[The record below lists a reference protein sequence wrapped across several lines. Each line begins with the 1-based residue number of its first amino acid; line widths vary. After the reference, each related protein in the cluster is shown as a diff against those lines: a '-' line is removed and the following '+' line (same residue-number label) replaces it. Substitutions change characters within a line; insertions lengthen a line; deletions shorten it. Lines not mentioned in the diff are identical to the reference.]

1 MAHAYYLE
9 NEQEKGIEQVRAF
22 AERELTMEGK
32 ANPDIIVLRYTVCS
46 VENARKVLTYVYQS
60 GVSGQKLIVL
70 ATERLFHEAQ
80 NALLKV
86 FEEPPE
92 GTTLVLVIPSL
103 GILLP
108 TLRSRL
114 IALPNNMPT
123 TTSQT
128 VSSGAET
135 FMKASPDERA
145 KIVKKLLDKT
155 KADKESEKQRA
166 RVEVQQLIAGMTQ
179 IIHHSWRKKPTKE
192 HELLLREL
200 ETFTPLLYQ
209 PSAPLK
215 LILEHLLLTVPKK

>member
-9 NEQEKGIEQVRAF
+9 SEQEQGIEQVRSF
-22 AERELTMEGK
+22 AEKELLMEGK

-46 VENARKVLTYVYQS
+46 VDNARKVLTYAYQS

-86 FEEPPE
+86 FEEPPV

-114 IALPNNMPT
+114 IELPA
-123 TTSQT
+123 TST
-128 VSSGAET
+128 SLSAPLHASAEL
-135 FMKASPDERA
+135 FMQASQSERE
-145 KIVKKLLDKT
+145 KIVKKLLDRSKS
-155 KADKESEKQRA
+155 DKESEKQLA
-166 RVEVQQLIAGMTQ
+166 RVEVQHLIAGITRMVHQ
-179 IIHHSWRKKPTKE
+179 SWRKKATKE
-192 HELLLREL
+192 QELLLREL
-200 ETFTPLLYQ
+200 EIFTPLLYQ
-209 PSAPLK
+209 PSAPVK

>member
-1 MAHAYYLE
+1 MAHAYYVE
-9 NEQEKGIEQVRAF
+9 SEQEQGIEQVRSF
-22 AERELTMEGK
+22 AEKELLMEGK

-46 VENARKVLTYVYQS
+46 VDNARKVLTYAYQS

-86 FEEPPE
+86 FEEPPV

-114 IALPNNMPT
+114 IEIPGNASSDTRISDMAESFMQA
-123 TTSQT
+123 SQ
-128 VSSGAET
+128 S
-135 FMKASPDERA
+135 ERE
-145 KIVKKLLDKT
+145 KIVKKLLDRSKS
-155 KADKESEKQRA
+155 DKESEKQLA
-166 RVEVQQLIAGMTQ
+166 RVEVQHLIAGITRMVHQ
-179 IIHHSWRKKPTKE
+179 SWRKKATKE
-192 HELLLREL
+192 QELLLREL
-200 ETFTPLLYQ
+200 EVFTPLLYQ
-209 PSAPLK
+209 PSAPVK